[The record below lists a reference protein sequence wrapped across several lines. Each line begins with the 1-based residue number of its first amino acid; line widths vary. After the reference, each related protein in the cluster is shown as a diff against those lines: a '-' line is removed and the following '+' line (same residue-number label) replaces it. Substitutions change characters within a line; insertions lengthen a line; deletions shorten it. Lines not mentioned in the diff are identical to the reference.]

1 MTIEEY
7 HTVCK
12 KLGIHFNVN
21 NPWYGYY
28 NYSDEE
34 PASWLYI
41 TYFSTGFQKVQLRY
55 NAFSI
60 IQNNENP
67 LPLFPN
73 DTKPFLNINTS
84 FIYVSDPKT
93 LEYFLGITINKIKQ
107 LNNELKKRFI
117 ADDFV

>member
-34 PASWLYI
+34 PASWLYM
-41 TYFSTGFQKVQLRY
+41 TYFSEGFQKVQLRY

-60 IQNNENP
+60 FPNNESS
-67 LPLFPN
+67 LFPN
-73 DTKPFLNINTS
+73 DTKPFLKITTS
-84 FIYVSDPKT
+84 FIYVSDQKT
-93 LEYFLGITINKIKQ
+93 LEYFLGRTINKIKQ

>member
-12 KLGIHFNVN
+12 KLGLHFNEN
-21 NPWYGYY
+21 EPWYGYY

-34 PASWLYI
+34 PASWLYM
-41 TYFSTGFQKVQLRY
+41 TYFSEGKQRVQLRY

-60 IQNNENP
+60 VQNKFAK
-67 LPLFPN
+67 PLFAS
-73 DTKPFLNINTS
+73 DLKPFLNITTS
-84 FIYVSDPKT
+84 FIYVSEPKT
-93 LEYFLGITINKIKQ
+93 LEYLLSQTINKIKQ
-107 LNNELKKRFI
+107 LNNELKKRLI